1 MSKCPMMLNSRPV
14 QVAAVVL
21 LMGAAFAAGRG
32 FSQKEITEPAKP
44 ATVSA
49 SVIDLG
55 DFDGAPD
62 VSALSIPKDAVLSG
76 AVSNDGV
83 LHLEMKVKYRMNGKD
98 TQETWQ
104 VVPADKELLFV
115 TPNSAMLKAKTTKP
129 ESVNDTKS

>member
-32 FSQKEITEPAKP
+32 FSQKTPESAKP

-62 VSALSIPKDAVLSG
+62 VSALSIPKDTVLSG

-83 LHLEMKVKYRMNGKD
+83 LRLEMKVKYRMNGKD
-98 TQETWQ
+98 THETWQ